1 MQLSGPLHQVSDA
14 AVRPTDPVHRV
25 SEVAVRPI
33 DPVHWVSD
41 MAVRPTD
48 PVQQVSDVA
57 VSSHIPS
64 FRVHPVSHDFLCL
77 QTIAWLA
84 VLGIACCMHCFG
96 KREERK

>member
-1 MQLSGPLHQVSDA
+1 MRLSDPVHQVSDV

-25 SEVAVRPI
+25 S
-33 DPVHWVSD
+33 D

-48 PVQQVSDVA
+48 PVHQVSDMT

-64 FRVHPVSHDFLCL
+64 FRVHPVSDVFLCI

-84 VLGIACCMHCFG
+84 ILGIACCMHCSG